1 ARSAPARGERGPK
14 KSTGNARTCR
24 SGDYRPIYPRSRQA
38 SPRVVLPGAP
48 ARAPT
53 SGFPE
58 RETKHKDER
67 RQMTAQTLILLSS
80 TTGIGFLMV
89 LSGLNKNALEVR
101 RRRRI
106 CPSCGREIHGRSCDA
121 H

>member
-1 ARSAPARGERGPK
+1 
-14 KSTGNARTCR
+14 
-24 SGDYRPIYPRSRQA
+24 
-38 SPRVVLPGAP
+38 
-48 ARAPT
+48 
-53 SGFPE
+53 
-58 RETKHKDER
+58 
-67 RQMTAQTLILLSS
+67 MTAQTLILLSS

-106 CPSCGREIHGRSCDA
+106 CPSCGREIRGRTCDS